1 MQRKMKEK
9 RSSEKGQSLI
19 ELAVSLVVLL
29 VLLAGI
35 VDLGRA
41 VFYYIAM
48 RDAAQEG
55 ATYGS
60 LNPTFCYE
68 IENRI
73 RAGIVDNTNVD
84 IDIKI
89 AKRSSEDYRYWY
101 KYDCTN
107 LDVEVA
113 CEGNV
118 MQVTVTDPEFPIT
131 MPFLGSLIGR
141 QTIVL
146 QTTIKDT
153 IITPRCVE

>member
-1 MQRKMKEK
+1 MVRKKAK
-9 RSSEKGQSLI
+9 NRSSEKGQSLI
-19 ELAVSLVVLL
+19 ELAVSLVILL
-29 VLLAGI
+29 ILIAGI
-35 VDLGRA
+35 VDLGRL

-68 IENRI
+68 IENRV
-73 RAGIVDNTNVD
+73 RAGIVDNTNIEVD
-84 IDIKI
+84 IKV
-89 AKRSSEDYRYWY
+89 AKRSTEDYRYWY

-107 LDVEVA
+107 LEAEVA

-118 MQVTVTDPEFPIT
+118 IQVTVTDPEFPIT
-131 MPFLGSLIGR
+131 MPFLGSLIG
-141 QTIVL
+141 QQNIFL

>member
-1 MQRKMKEK
+1 MVRGKKK
-9 RSSEKGQSLI
+9 TRSSEKGQSLI

-29 VLLAGI
+29 ILIAGI

-41 VFYYIAM
+41 VFYFIAM

-68 IENRI
+68 IENRV
-73 RAGIVDNTNVD
+73 RAGIVDNTNVEV
-84 IDIKI
+84 DIKV
-89 AKRSSEDYRYWY
+89 AKRSSEDYQYWY

-107 LDVEVA
+107 LDAEVA

-118 MQVTVTDPEFPIT
+118 IQVTVKDPEFPIT
-131 MPFLGSLIGR
+131 MPFLGTIIGR